1 MNDQRALRASFAGQN
16 QFNWRNLRLI
26 ILISMGACTFGY
38 GVSIIGTTLGEPGF
52 LLYMGL
58 VDSATGEPT
67 TNSAGLTGAITGTFY
82 AGSFCGLLVGSWV
95 MDKYGRKAGVIY
107 AAILGLIGTIGVT
120 AAQNVAMFVVFRFF
134 CGAGANSFL
143 GVTGVFTSEL
153 APPALRGFF
162 VGMVGGGIV
171 IGYSIASLM
180 GLACF
185 YIDDLQ
191 AQWRVPL
198 GLTLVFLVFMLCILP
213 WLPESPRWLL
223 MVGRDAEAKKLIY
236 DIHKSSKD
244 HSQTFAEQEFFQMQQ
259 QIELDKTM
267 KTSWL
272 EMFRKPSYRK
282 RSIIALTF
290 GFFNQ
295 STGILV
301 VGSYGTLIY
310 KSLGYNA
317 RDVLCFQVGWI
328 LTAVPFNFL
337 GAWLSD
343 RWGRK
348 PMFIIGLAGCAIS
361 LSLEAAIVATYV
373 TPEQLLHPNQA
384 ALGMAVASLY
394 LMMAFFG
401 ATLDVAGTPFINELF
416 PNHLRSKGYSM
427 TLAIMTC
434 TTLTYTEVGPTAL
447 QHVGWRY
454 YLLFICSSVVG
465 CFWIYFTFP
474 ETKGIPLEEV
484 AALFG
489 DADEVVVYSA
499 SLSQDEKGQTVLV
512 EGEKETTEVHVE
524 IAK

>member
-1 MNDQRALRASFAGQN
+1 
-16 QFNWRNLRLI
+16 
-26 ILISMGACTFGY
+26 
-38 GVSIIGTTLGEPGF
+38 
-52 LLYMGL
+52 
-58 VDSATGEPT
+58 
-67 TNSAGLTGAITGTFY
+67 
-82 AGSFCGLLVGSWV
+82 
-95 MDKYGRKAGVIY
+95 MDKWGRKAGVIY
-107 AAILGLIGTIGVT
+107 AATLGLVGTIGVT
-120 AAQNVAMFVVFRFF
+120 AAQNVAMFIVFRFF
-134 CGAGANSFL
+134 YGAGANSFL

-198 GLTLVFLVFMLCILP
+198 GLTLVFLVFMLCVLP

-223 MVGRDAEAKKLIY
+223 MVGRDEDARKIIF

-272 EMFRKPSYRK
+272 EMFRRPSYRK
-282 RSIIALTF
+282 RSVIALTF

-310 KSLGYNA
+310 KSLGYNT

-337 GAWLSD
+337 G
-343 RWGRK
+343 K
-348 PMFIIGLAGCAIS
+348 
-361 LSLEAAIVATYV
+361 
-373 TPEQLLHPNQA
+373 
-384 ALGMAVASLY
+384 
-394 LMMAFFG
+394 
-401 ATLDVAGTPFINELF
+401 
-416 PNHLRSKGYSM
+416 
-427 TLAIMTC
+427 
-434 TTLTYTEVGPTAL
+434 
-447 QHVGWRY
+447 
-454 YLLFICSSVVG
+454 
-465 CFWIYFTFP
+465 
-474 ETKGIPLEEV
+474 
-484 AALFG
+484 
-489 DADEVVVYSA
+489 
-499 SLSQDEKGQTVLV
+499 
-512 EGEKETTEVHVE
+512 
-524 IAK
+524 